1 MRFTLEDI
9 ETASESGRMY
19 LPDEEKEAFLQGI
32 NQLGE
37 YAAIIREVDTKNI
50 PPTTHVLPL
59 VNISRLDRQEPSVP
73 REIVMAN
80 APEEDGEYYK
90 VPRIIEK

>member
-1 MRFTLEDI
+1 MEDI
-9 ETASESGRMY
+9 EAASESGRMY
-19 LPDEEKEAFLQGI
+19 LPEEEKEAFLQGL

-50 PPTTHVLPL
+50 PPTTYVLPL
-59 VNISRLDRQEPSVP
+59 VNICRSDRQEPSIP
-73 REIVMAN
+73 REIAMAN
-80 APEEDGEYYK
+80 APEEDGVYYK